1 MNSRMVRVNKILKH
15 PEFLSCVRDIEE
27 LERDRVFCGHGMDHL
42 LTVARLAYI
51 ENLEEGYGIS
61 KERIYAAALLH
72 DLGRGE
78 EYRTGVDHHRAGLA
92 LAGKILEECG
102 FRKPEAEDVLDA
114 IAEHGNR
121 MMKEAPGLRGILYR
135 ADKKSRMCWI
145 CRAQE
150 ECDWSPEKKNLSL
163 FV

>member
-15 PEFLSCVRDIEE
+15 PEFLTCVKDIED
-27 LERDRVFCGHGMDHL
+27 LEKNRSFCGHGIDHL
-42 LTVARLAYI
+42 LAVARLAYI
-51 ENLEEGYGIS
+51 ENLEEGCGIS

-78 EYRTGVDHHRAGLA
+78 EYRTGADHHRAGLA
-92 LAGKILEECG
+92 LAEKILKECG
-102 FRKPEAEDVLDA
+102 FREPETAEVLEA

-121 MMKEAPGLRGILYR
+121 MMKDVPGLRGILYR
-135 ADKKSRMCWI
+135 ADKKSRMCWM
-145 CRAQE
+145 CRVQE
-150 ECDWSPEKKNLSL
+150 ACDWSMEKKNLSL